1 MMELREQIDNA
12 AREVAKAN
20 DLTGH
25 GQNSF
30 KQMVRAV
37 FDRVEPSIAASV
49 DDQVSEKVQAE
60 RERITTILDA
70 PEAKDREDTARRLA
84 LDSDIA
90 PDKAIEILGSTPKAR
105 PQGPTPLDI
114 AMQSETGTVGADD
127 GAGGDYGPDHE
138 VDVLASRILNA
149 GGHGQ

>member
-12 AREVAKAN
+12 ARDVAKAN
-20 DLTGH
+20 NLTGH

-30 KQMVRAV
+30 KKMVRAV
-37 FDRVEPSIAASV
+37 FDRVESSIAASV
-49 DDQVSEKVQAE
+49 DDQVSKKVQAE

-70 PEAKDREDTARRLA
+70 PEAKDREDTALRLA
-84 LDSDIA
+84 LDSDMPA
-90 PDKAIEILGSTPKAR
+90 GKAIGLLAATPKAR

-149 GGHGQ
+149 GGEAQ